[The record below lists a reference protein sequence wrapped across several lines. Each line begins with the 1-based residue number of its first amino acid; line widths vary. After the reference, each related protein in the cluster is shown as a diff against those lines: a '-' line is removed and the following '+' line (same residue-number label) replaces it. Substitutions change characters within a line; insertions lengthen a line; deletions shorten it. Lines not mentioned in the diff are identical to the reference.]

1 MTGTM
6 RVSIQNNFPDVA
18 QRLRLL
24 GRQAP
29 FVAAVSLTR
38 SVKDGQAAIKEEAP
52 RAFDRP
58 TSYTL
63 NSTFLKPATKTRL
76 EARVWVKDQAFGKG
90 TPADRFLLP
99 EIYGGM
105 RGQKGMERLLQ
116 SNGMMKS
123 GWYAIPAAGAQI
135 DGNGNV
141 KRSQIVQILSQLKL
155 QRGAGSESRASGS
168 TRSNRTIA
176 RQGVT
181 YFVLAKKHRGL
192 EPGIYLKRKF
202 GHGSAVRPVFIFV
215 PSVLYRPR
223 LRFHEVGEKRIRD
236 RFPVH
241 FDTEWTKAVA
251 QARLRR

>member
-1 MTGTM
+1 M
-6 RVSIQNNFPDVA
+6 QNNFPDVA

-38 SVKDGQAAIKEEAP
+38 TVKDVLPAEQDEM
-52 RAFDRP
+52 RAKFVGP
-58 TSYTL
+58 TTYAL
-63 NSTFLKPATKTRL
+63 NGMFIKPATKQRL
-76 EARVWVKDQAFGKG
+76 EARIWVKDNPFGKG

-99 EIYGGM
+99 QIYGGP
-105 RGQKGMERLLQ
+105 RGQKGMERMLQ
-116 SNGMMKS
+116 SAGLLRA
-123 GWYAIPAAGAQI
+123 GWFAVPAAGAQL

-155 QRGAGSESRASGS
+155 QRGAGYESRATGS
-168 TRSNRTIA
+168 ARSNRTIA

-181 YFVLAKKHRGL
+181 YFALATKRRGL

-202 GHGSAVRPVFIFV
+202 AHGTAVRPVFIFV
-215 PSVLYRPR
+215 SSVQYKPR
-223 LRFHEVGEKRIRD
+223 MRFHEVGQAVSNA

-241 FDTEWTKAVA
+241 FDNEWTKAVV